1 MTETKE
7 ERTIQS
13 IQKEFMQVAADAGNL
28 AFAIECYKGDLNL
41 KYQKMSEL
49 NKEAAELSKK
59 EGKNVA
65 A

>member
-1 MTETKE
+1 MSESKE
-7 ERTIQS
+7 ERTVQS
-13 IQKEFMQVAADAGNL
+13 IQKEFLQVAADAGNL
-28 AFAIECYKGDLNL
+28 AFAIKCYEGDLNL

-59 EGKNVA
+59 EANVA